1 MSVHPDASNMTYPSS
16 PVQLLIIRKYPP
28 ILGSIDYIAGIA
40 PAKAFLSKEAP
51 MKTRS
56 DGFMKLTAVLIVAL
70 IVFIAPVLGQTN
82 ATDWF
87 AKGMDLFNQNMYN
100 DSLSAFDKATML
112 DPQDAQAWNFKG
124 ISLAAMGRH
133 NEALSALDKATTI
146 NSSYAEAW
154 FNTGVVYDLQKRYV
168 DAIYAYNRATQA
180 NPSYEKAWINKN
192 RDIDIIGLANYL
204 KLAHPAPN

>member
-1 MSVHPDASNMTYPSS
+1 MANYPEICFDSWPSVSLS
-16 PVQLLIIRKYPP
+16 VRK
-28 ILGSIDYIAGIA
+28 A
-40 PAKAFLSKEAP
+40 PAKAFSPKGTSG
-51 MKTRS
+51 KIWS
-56 DGFMKLTAVLIVAL
+56 DGFMKLMPVLMLAL
-70 IVFIAPVLGQTN
+70 MVFIVPVFGQTN

-87 AKGMDLFNQNMYN
+87 HKGMDLFNQNMYN
-100 DSLSAFDKATML
+100 DSLNAFDMATML

-124 ISLAAMGRH
+124 ISLAAMGRY

-154 FNTGVVYDLQKRYV
+154 FNMGVVYDLQGRYV
-168 DAIYAYNRATQA
+168 NAIYAYNGATQA

-192 RDIDIIGLANYL
+192 RDIDTIGLANYL

>member
-1 MSVHPDASNMTYPSS
+1 MIYPSS
-16 PVQLLIIRKYPP
+16 PVQLLIIRKYPQ
-28 ILGSIDYIAGIA
+28 ILECVDSPAGKA
-40 PAKAFLSKEAP
+40 PAKTFSSKEAS
-51 MKTRS
+51 MEKRS
-56 DGFMKLTAVLIVAL
+56 DGFMKLTAVSIVAL
-70 IVFIAPVLGQTN
+70 MVFIAPVLGQTN

-100 DSLSAFDKATML
+100 DSLNAFDKATML

-124 ISLAAMGRH
+124 ISLAAMGRY
-133 NEALSALDKATTI
+133 NEALSALDKATMI

-180 NPSYEKAWINKN
+180 KPSYEKAWINKN
-192 RDIDIIGLANYL
+192 RDIDTIGLANYL